1 VYQTD
6 LTLTTGYFY
15 RHISRQ
21 ASPQA
26 LAWLD
31 KTLAQIRS
39 GAETQPLY
47 PAFGMAAR
55 QTGKNTLALT
65 DADLAEAHS
74 LRAGFAPHHWTVL
87 KATRVLL
94 LLTYP
99 HEPSQAYLQTL
110 NTLFNAADVNELEAL
125 YASLPLLPYPEQLRS
140 RCAEGIRTNMRPVLE
155 AIVLDNPYPADYLD
169 EEAWNQMVLKAV
181 FNGLPLFRIHGF
193 EKRRNASL
201 ARMLSD
207 FAHERWAAGR
217 TLSPEVWRAVAPFLN
232 DTNIGDIKT
241 LLEQPLITQHEAA
254 ALACAESTH
263 PAAKALLAAHPD
275 LKSRV
280 EAGELSWARVSEQA
294 LNLS

>member
-1 VYQTD
+1 MYQTD
-6 LTLTTGYFY
+6 LPLATAYFY

-21 ASPQA
+21 TVPQA

-31 KTLAQIRS
+31 KTLAQLRAS
-39 GAETQPLY
+39 AEAQSFYL
-47 PAFGMAAR
+47 AFGMAAR
-55 QTGKNTLALT
+55 QMGKNTLDLT

-74 LRAGFAPHHWTVL
+74 LRPGFVPRHWTVL
-87 KATRVLL
+87 KASRVLL

-99 HEPSQAYLQTL
+99 HAQPQVYLQTL

-125 YASLPLLPYPEQLRS
+125 YASLPLLPYPEQLRE
-140 RCAEGIRTNMRPVLE
+140 RCAEGIRTNIRPVLE
-155 AIVLDNPYPADYLD
+155 AIVLDNPYPADYLA

-193 EKRRNASL
+193 EKRRNAAL
-201 ARMLSD
+201 ARMLAD

-232 DTNIGDIKT
+232 DTNLGDLQT
-241 LLEQPLITQHEAA
+241 LFEQPLTAQHEAA

-280 EAGELSWARVSEQA
+280 EKGELNWTRVAEQA
-294 LNLS
+294 LATN

>member
-6 LTLTTGYFY
+6 LTLFKDYLY
-15 RHISRQ
+15 RLVSRQ
-21 ASPQA
+21 ASPKAQ
-26 LAWLD
+26 AWLD
-31 KTLAQIRS
+31 KTLDQIHS
-39 GAETQPLY
+39 SPETQPFYL
-47 PAFGMAAR
+47 AFGMAAR
-55 QTGKNTLALT
+55 QMDKHILDLTETDVSEAETL
-65 DADLAEAHS
+65 
-74 LRAGFAPHHWTVL
+74 RPGFSPRNWNVL

-94 LLTYP
+94 LLTFP
-99 HEPSQAYLQTL
+99 HDQPKQYLQTL

-125 YASLPLLPYPEQLRS
+125 YASLPLLPYPEQLRE
-140 RCAEGIRTNMRPVLE
+140 RCAEGIRTNMRNVLE

-181 FNGLPLFRIHGF
+181 FNGLPLIRIRGF

-232 DTNIGDIKT
+232 DTNIVDIKT
-241 LLEQPLITQHEAA
+241 LFEQPLTSQHEAA

-263 PAAKALLAAHPD
+263 PAAKALLAAYSD

-280 EAGELSWARVSEQA
+280 DGGELSWETVSEKVLA
-294 LNLS
+294 TS